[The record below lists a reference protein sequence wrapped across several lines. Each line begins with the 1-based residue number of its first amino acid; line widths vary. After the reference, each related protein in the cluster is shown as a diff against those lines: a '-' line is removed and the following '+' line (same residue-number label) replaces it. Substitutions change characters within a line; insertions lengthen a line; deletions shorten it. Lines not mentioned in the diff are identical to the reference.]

1 MPAARGSREATHPD
15 PRSEDHPVTDLAF
28 TLATLA
34 FFALAIAF
42 VRALDRL

>member
-1 MPAARGSREATHPD
+1 VRTPL
-15 PRSEDHPVTDLAF
+15 VTDLAF
-28 TLATLA
+28 ILATLA